1 MKKGFT
7 LIEVLLT
14 LSILGVIAAITIPML
29 NANIT
34 KKETETSFARTVSL
48 FENANT
54 LLMNEKDVPN
64 LDEAVG
70 TEVGKIGDDESLK
83 YIETIADYLNFRSGI
98 NNKTTSYTDF
108 SYANEIAN
116 FPENDTNLYI
126 SESGSL
132 AMFPMEDEESEEFYL
147 IYIDLNGVS
156 KKPNALGRDV
166 QAFSINRSTGK
177 VYGAGS
183 KRGGW
188 KAGESENLCSS
199 NVEGAG
205 EFCAGS
211 IMDNDGKITYKW

>member
-70 TEVGKIGDDESLK
+70 T
-83 YIETIADYLNFRSGI
+83 
-98 NNKTTSYTDF
+98 
-108 SYANEIAN
+108 
-116 FPENDTNLYI
+116 
-126 SESGSL
+126 
-132 AMFPMEDEESEEFYL
+132 
-147 IYIDLNGVS
+147 
-156 KKPNALGRDV
+156 
-166 QAFSINRSTGK
+166 
-177 VYGAGS
+177 
-183 KRGGW
+183 
-188 KAGESENLCSS
+188 
-199 NVEGAG
+199 
-205 EFCAGS
+205 
-211 IMDNDGKITYKW
+211 